1 MRWSGWR
8 TCWRGCSAWP
18 PQRAA
23 PRAWPPAP
31 SPRATRRRRRCAT
44 WARSSSSAS
53 TPGRP
58 PGCGPGLAEAEL
70 AHATRRFWR
79 SATAGQR
86 GTGLGLAILQQLV
99 AGRGGTL
106 RLRRGAPRGMVVE
119 IGLPAPE
126 GGAPR
131 VPAAEGPG
139 PGGAR

>member
-1 MRWSGWR
+1 LDITLDNAVKYAGSG
-8 TCWRGCSAWP
+8 
-18 PQRAA
+18 
-23 PRAWPPAP
+23 
-31 SPRATRRRRRCAT
+31 
-44 WARSSSSAS
+44 S
-53 TPGRP
+53 TVTVSCGPGGAGQLLTVRDD
-58 PGCGPGLAEAEL
+58 GPGLAEAEL